1 MRILHYFLGF
11 HRFGGLNRY
20 ASDLAIAQKKAGEQ
34 VFALFP
40 GGSLF
45 PCKSPTIRY
54 QGNHAGIPCYE
65 LLGGNPIPLLEGIRS
80 PQMIL
85 EQKHRLSQKKLDSYC
100 EEVKPDVLHVHTWM
114 GFPQELLPELKKRGC
129 KIVYTTHDYFGICP
143 KVNFID
149 QTGELCKE
157 FSNENCSKCNCN
169 APLERFLQIRNSN
182 AVLACKSL
190 IRAFMKLKGHARK
203 TSPRALADTNSG
215 NDLSSQK
222 LEIKDY
228 AALRTYYN
236 SLWTQC
242 DLLHFNSEV
251 TAKVFHQYLPDL
263 QGRIISITHAGIT
276 DQRERKTIKNPVQI
290 TFIGSSAPYKGL
302 PFFLNVLSK
311 LSISSEMWELNI
323 WGCDGQSD
331 RANIRYHGT
340 YQSNQLSSVFRE
352 TDLLVVPSICFET
365 FGFVVVEALSHG
377 VPVLCSSTV
386 GAKQTLS
393 PEMVFHSAQD
403 LEQKLLNFILHPEAL
418 EEINKTICNQ
428 AFDLSI
434 DHHYSKILGLYQE
447 IQPKQ

>member
-1 MRILHYFLGF
+1 M
-11 HRFGGLNRY
+11 NRY
-20 ASDLAIAQKKAGEQ
+20 ASDLAFIQAAHGHTVSILYPNGSGFPRKKTNVHRVSSKNGVAIYNL
-34 VFALFP
+34 V
-40 GGSLF
+40 GGK
-45 PCKSPTIRY
+45 PV
-54 QGNHAGIPCYE
+54 
-65 LLGGNPIPLLEGIRS
+65 PLLEGVRD
-80 PQMIL
+80 PKMIL
-85 EQKHRLSQKKLDSYC
+85 NHEHLLSDR
-100 EEVKPDVLHVHTWM
+100 DVIRFCKAVQPEILHVHTWM
-114 GFPQELLPELKKRGC
+114 GFPRELLPELKKRGC
-129 KIVYTTHDYFGICP
+129 KIVYTTHDYYGICP

-149 QTGELCKE
+149 QSGNLCKDC
-157 FSNENCSKCNCN
+157 SNENCSECNSN
-169 APLERFLQIRNSN
+169 APSERFLQMRNSN

-190 IRAFMKLKGHARK
+190 IKAFMKLKGHARK

-222 LEIKDY
+222 YEIKDY

-251 TAKVFHQYLPDL
+251 TAKVFHQYLSDL

-290 TFIGSSAPYKGL
+290 AFIGSSAPYKGL

-365 FGFVVVEALSHG
+365 FGFVVIEALSHG

-386 GAKQTLS
+386 GAKQTLP
-393 PEMVFHSAQD
+393 PEMVFHSARD
-403 LEQKLLNFILHPEAL
+403 LEQKLTKYILHPKAL

-428 AFDLSI
+428 TFDLSI
-434 DHHYSKILGLYQE
+434 DHHYSKIMDLYQE
-447 IQPKQ
+447 IHPKQ